1 MFLLSLV
8 GEQPIPVLI
17 PLWQQW
23 TSPLFA
29 SGEVSSPFTS
39 VQFAG
44 SKNTLSVIANLEAVL
59 RREPG
64 LQHLDIRPA
73 LTIDPYDTH
82 TAMQALGEALD
93 RAEKDGFQSV
103 MNISGGTKLM
113 ALAALQAARRPVI
126 AQSGVSQDVRLLYVN
141 TEKNRIM
148 FLNAAGDEIG
158 SEDIYVSLSIRQYLE
173 AHGLEVSDNQA
184 FNPNNVYADKRP
196 PRAGDALEMR
206 VMELSRDSGYFDEVR
221 RNVFI
226 RKAVPNSKPVS
237 NELDVVAISNGRL
250 VVCSCKAGINLKKEM
265 VYELAALSRRETAGI
280 YCGKVLAL
288 GQEDI
293 PPGICERAKADHIR
307 LVRGSEIDRIALIM
321 HLETR

>member
-23 TSPLFA
+23 AARPF
-29 SGEVSSPFTS
+29 SGDPSGRTFSC
-39 VQFAG
+39 VQFVG
-44 SKNTLSVIANLEAVL
+44 SKNTLPVIANLEALL

-64 LQHLDIRPA
+64 YKDLEIRPA
-73 LTIDPYDTH
+73 LTIDAYDTQ
-82 TAMQALGEALD
+82 TARKVLKTAIHNAEA
-93 RAEKDGFQSV
+93 DGFQCAV
-103 MNISGGTKLM
+103 NITGGTKLM
-113 ALAALQAARRPVI
+113 TLAALQAVKGKPAAANDPLETT
-126 AQSGVSQDVRLLYVN
+126 LLYVN
-141 TEKNRIM
+141 TEKTRLI
-148 FLNAAGDEIG
+148 FLNADGEETG
-158 SEDIYVSLSIRQYLE
+158 SEEIRVEMTIAQYLG

-184 FNPNNVYADKRP
+184 FNPDGPYSEAIP
-196 PRAGDALEMR
+196 PRAGDELEQRVAALAAN
-206 VMELSRDSGYFDEVR
+206 SGYFDEVR

-226 RKAVPNSKPVS
+226 RKPVPEGKAVS

-265 VYELAALSRRETAGI
+265 LYELSSLSRREAAGI

-293 PPGICERAKADHIR
+293 PPGIRERARADHIH
-307 LVRGSEIDRIALIM
+307 LVTGSEIDRIALIM